1 MEKLTVLI
9 ADDHP
14 ENLEHLTTVMKNC
27 GYDDLI
33 QANNANHAWSMMQ
46 IKEFDCVIAAWEMQE
61 MTGLAL
67 LKIVRSMDKHYNVPF
82 FLIHSAFTE
91 GMVIMAGQEGVT
103 GLIVQPYDSNTIKL
117 KMHSLNQSEDDFGLA
132 ESEKTMND
140 AIQMIENES
149 YSTAIAV
156 LDNLLD
162 NEESAEYYY
171 NIGYIKTAQAKYSE
185 AIQAFRKATAI
196 DRLYAKAYQGMARAY
211 QKLGKTEEAEKYMIK
226 AADIHMNKENISEA
240 ENVLNE
246 IKEINPNTI
255 NVYNS
260 LGVLYRK
267 KGDFKKALHNYKKA
281 LNIHPERER
290 IHYNIGRLYLELK
303 DPETAK
309 TYFQQALEL
318 DPEFTDAREVLDA
331 IELGAF

>member
-1 MEKLTVLI
+1 
-9 ADDHP
+9 
-14 ENLEHLTTVMKNC
+14 
-27 GYDDLI
+27 
-33 QANNANHAWSMMQ
+33 
-46 IKEFDCVIAAWEMQE
+46 
-61 MTGLAL
+61 
-67 LKIVRSMDKHYNVPF
+67 
-82 FLIHSAFTE
+82 
-91 GMVIMAGQEGVT
+91 
-103 GLIVQPYDSNTIKL
+103 
-117 KMHSLNQSEDDFGLA
+117 
-132 ESEKTMND
+132 MND

-196 DRLYAKAYQGMARAY
+196 DRLFAKAYQGMARAY

-246 IKEINPNTI
+246 IKQINPNTI

-309 TYFQQALEL
+309 TYFQLALQL